1 MNRFLYDW
9 RVIHHSTAKLWPPPT
24 HQDILDGLL
33 AYAIVKQCVI
43 QLASVASVIQDEA
56 LREAVI
62 ESAINDNS
70 VGHLLSAVLT
80 DCA

>member
-9 RVIHHSTAKLWPPPT
+9 STLHYSTAKVWPPPT

-33 AYAIVKQCVI
+33 AYAVVRQCVI
-43 QLASVASVIQDEA
+43 QLAAVASATQDNA
-56 LREAVI
+56 VREAVI

-70 VGHLLSAVLT
+70 VGHLLQSLSKPV
-80 DCA
+80 